1 MIFSPRV
8 NLKLLV
14 PSYRTRYL
22 LIQRLFARLSADG
35 PIPRAFNLG
44 TGQGEYDY
52 MVKGFCRELHACD
65 INVRDIEHAKELNRD
80 QTGIVHAV
88 QDAQALSYPTD
99 FFDVVL
105 SVDVIEHVQ
114 DCRKAVR
121 EMSRVC
127 KPGGFVI
134 VTAPSLRFPFAYDP
148 VNWLLNRWHR
158 HAGIGAWAYG
168 HFRLVDED
176 EIRAWFAEEGLAVM
190 ECFHLSK
197 HLVGLLEMYWM
208 GMLRS
213 LVRFH
218 TRTAGVEPS
227 LVRLTDLLVRLD
239 DGLFRSSR
247 RSVGIAFLLRND
259 KRSQE
264 PPSPS

>member
-1 MIFSPRV
+1 MWWRQLGEEAPMGRPEHTTPAWRQSGVRDRLRNPLIFSPRV

-80 QTGIVHAV
+80 QTGIIHAV
-88 QDAQALSYPTD
+88 QDAQALTYPTD

-121 EMSRVC
+121 EMSRVA
-127 KPGGFVI
+127 KPGGHVI
-134 VTAPSLRFPFAYDP
+134 VTAPSRRFPPLYDP
-148 VNWLLNRWHR
+148 VNWLLN
-158 HAGIGAWAYG
+158 
-168 HFRLVDED
+168 
-176 EIRAWFAEEGLAVM
+176 
-190 ECFHLSK
+190 K
-197 HLVGLLEMYWM
+197 
-208 GMLRS
+208 
-213 LVRFH
+213 
-218 TRTAGVEPS
+218 
-227 LVRLTDLLVRLD
+227 
-239 DGLFRSSR
+239 
-247 RSVGIAFLLRND
+247 
-259 KRSQE
+259 
-264 PPSPS
+264 

>member
-1 MIFSPRV
+1 LIFSPRV

-65 INVRDIEHAKELNRD
+65 INVRDIEHAKALNRD
-80 QTGIVHAV
+80 QTGIIHAV
-88 QDAQALSYPTD
+88 QDAQALTYPTD
-99 FFDVVL
+99 FFDAVL

-114 DCRKAVR
+114 DCRSAVR

-127 KPGGFVI
+127 KPGGYVI
-134 VTAPSLRFPFAYDP
+134 VTAPSLRFPLLYDP
-148 VNWLLNRWHR
+148 VNWVLNKFGR
-158 HAGIGAWAYG
+158 HADIGAWAYG
-168 HFRLVDED
+168 HFRLIDED
-176 EIRAWFAEEGLAVM
+176 EIRGWFAEENLRVL
-190 ECFHLSK
+190 ECFYLSK

-208 GMLRS
+208 GLLRS

-218 TRTAGVEPS
+218 TRTAGVEPAP
-227 LVRLTDLLVRLD
+227 VWITDLLVRLD
-239 DGLFRSSR
+239 EALFRSSR
-247 RSVGIAFLLRND
+247 RSVGIAFLLRNE
-259 KRSQE
+259 KAAA
-264 PPSPS
+264 

>member
-1 MIFSPRV
+1 LIFSPRV

-22 LIQRLFARLSADG
+22 LIQRLFARLSAGG

-52 MVKGFCRELHACD
+52 MVKGYCRELHACD

-80 QTGIVHAV
+80 QTGIIHAV
-88 QDAQALSYPTD
+88 QDAQALTYPSD
-99 FFDVVL
+99 FFDAVL

-121 EMSRVC
+121 EMRRVC
-127 KPGGFVI
+127 KPGGHVI
-134 VTAPSLRFPFAYDP
+134 VTAPSLRFPFLYDP
-148 VNWLLNRWHR
+148 VNWLLNKFGR

-168 HFRLVDED
+168 HFRLIDED
-176 EIRAWFAEEGLAVM
+176 EIRTWFAEEDLSVV

-208 GMLRS
+208 GLLRS

-218 TRTAGVEPS
+218 TRTAGIEPS
-227 LVRLTDLLVRLD
+227 PVWITDLVVKLD
-239 DGLFRSSR
+239 EMLFRSSR
-247 RSVGIAFLLRND
+247 RCVGIAFLLRNE
-259 KRSQE
+259 KPAR
-264 PPSPS
+264 

>member
-1 MIFSPRV
+1 LILSPRV

-22 LIQRLFARLSADG
+22 LIRSLFARLSAG
-35 PIPRAFNLG
+35 GLIPRAFNLG

-52 MVKGFCRELHACD
+52 MVKGYCRELHACD
-65 INVRDIEHAKELNRD
+65 INVRDLEHARELNRD
-80 QTGIVHAV
+80 QTGIIHAV
-88 QDAQALSYPTD
+88 QDAQALTYPTD

-121 EMSRVC
+121 EMSRVA
-127 KPGGFVI
+127 KPGGHVI
-134 VTAPSLRFPFAYDP
+134 VTAPSRRFPPLYDP
-148 VNWLLNRWHR
+148 VHWLLNQPAR
-158 HAGIGAWAYG
+158 HSGIGAWAYG
-168 HFRLVDED
+168 HFRLIDED
-176 EIRAWFAEEGLAVM
+176 EIRGWFAEENLRVL

-208 GMLRS
+208 GLLRS

-227 LVRLTDLLVRLD
+227 PVWVTDLVVKLD
-239 DGLFRSSR
+239 EWLFRSSR
-247 RSVGIAFLLRND
+247 RSVGIAFLLRNE
-259 KRSQE
+259 KR
-264 PPSPS
+264 

>member
-1 MIFSPRV
+1 LIFSPRV

-22 LIQRLFARLSADG
+22 LIQSLFARLSADG

-65 INVRDIEHAKELNRD
+65 INVRDIEHARELNRD
-80 QTGIVHAV
+80 QTGIIHAV
-88 QDAQALSYPTD
+88 QDAQALTYPTD
-99 FFDVVL
+99 FFDAVL

-127 KPGGFVI
+127 RPGGHVI
-134 VTAPSLRFPFAYDP
+134 VTAPSLRFPPLYDP
-148 VNWLLNRWHR
+148 VNWLLNKFGR

-168 HFRLVDED
+168 HFRLIDED
-176 EIRAWFAEEGLAVM
+176 EARAWFAEESFRVLDT
-190 ECFHLSK
+190 FYLSK

-208 GMLRS
+208 GLLRS

-218 TRTAGVEPS
+218 TRTAGVEPAP
-227 LVRLTDLLVRLD
+227 VWITDLLVRLD
-239 DGLFRSSR
+239 EGLFRSSR
-247 RSVGIAFLLRND
+247 RSVGIAFLLRNE
-259 KRSQE
+259 KAAT
-264 PPSPS
+264 

>member
-1 MIFSPRV
+1 MILSPRV

-14 PSYRTRYL
+14 PSYRGRYL
-22 LIQRLFARLSADG
+22 LIRQLFQRLSAGG

-80 QTGIVHAV
+80 QTGIIHAV
-88 QDAQALSYPTD
+88 QDAQELTYPTS

-121 EMSRVC
+121 EMARVC

-134 VTAPSLRFPFAYDP
+134 VTAPSLRFPFLYDP
-148 VNWLLNRWHR
+148 VNRVLNRFQR

-168 HFRLVDED
+168 HFRLIDED
-176 EIRAWFAEEGLAVM
+176 EIRTWFAEEHLEVL
-190 ECFHLSK
+190 ETFHLSK

-208 GMLRS
+208 GLLRS

-227 LVRLTDLLVRLD
+227 PVWITDLIVKLD
-239 DGLFRSSR
+239 DRLFRSSR
-247 RSVGIAFLLRND
+247 RSVGIAFLLRNQ
-259 KRSQE
+259 K
-264 PPSPS
+264 PA